1 MREDLF
7 DEKVWFPPEHLPDLS
22 GEKIVAVDVETK
34 DPNLRDL
41 GPGWMRNDGNLIG
54 VSVAA
59 SGWSAYLPIA
69 HEGGG
74 NMAKDLVL
82 RWLQDQL
89 NHGMDVVFHNAQ
101 YDLGWLYSIP
111 WSLRPCSMRTVLAIT

>member
-41 GPGWMRNDGNLIG
+41 GPGWIRKDGNLIG

-82 RWLQDQL
+82 RWLQEGRQPAWGRCQGG
-89 NHGMDVVFHNAQ
+89 NVEAACGK
-101 YDLGWLYSIP
+101 SC
-111 WSLRPCSMRTVLAIT
+111 SLR